1 MSIDDLPPL
10 REVIR
15 SMDLCRS
22 RGLCRMQQA
31 CRAPSSVRRLSDR
44 SSSMETRRKLSA
56 ANELYCRMLNVF
68 TPRLDILPTA
78 QQRLWPELAST
89 PDQFVLY
96 GGTAIALRLR
106 HRHSVDFDF
115 FSLPTFEPQSLLET
129 VPYLKGA
136 TVLRSAP
143 NTLTVTVER
152 GGAVQ
157 VSFFG
162 NLGLGQVAKPEL
174 ADGPRFK
181 VAALIDIAGT
191 KAAVVTQRAE
201 VKDYLDIDALLTK
214 GRIPL
219 ANMLASAAIIYGSQF
234 SPLISLKA
242 ISYHDDA
249 SLAELPMAVR
259 NRLSEAVR
267 NTDPANLP
275 ALNPIKVGG
284 SQS

>member
-1 MSIDDLPPL
+1 MCS
-10 REVIR
+10 
-15 SMDLCRS
+15 C
-22 RGLCRMQQA
+22 
-31 CRAPSSVRRLSDR
+31 SVP
-44 SSSMETRRKLSA
+44 
-56 ANELYCRMLNVF
+56 NELYCGMPKVF
-68 TPRLDILPTA
+68 TPRLDILPDA

-96 GGTAIALRLR
+96 GGTAIALRLG

-115 FSLPTFEPQSLLET
+115 FSHLTFEPQSLLET
-129 VPYLKGA
+129 VPYLNGA
-136 TVLRSAP
+136 TVRRSAP
-143 NTLTVTVER
+143 NTLTATVER
-152 GGAVQ
+152 GGAVHL
-157 VSFFG
+157 SFFG
-162 NLGLGQVAKPEL
+162 NLGLGQAAEPEL

-181 VAALIDIAGT
+181 VAALIDLAGT

-201 VKDYLDIDALLTK
+201 VKDYLDIDALLTMA
-214 GRIPL
+214 RIPL

-249 SLAELPMAVR
+249 NLAELPMAVR

-275 ALNPIKVGG
+275 TLNPIRARGK
-284 SQS
+284 

>member
-1 MSIDDLPPL
+1 
-10 REVIR
+10 
-15 SMDLCRS
+15 
-22 RGLCRMQQA
+22 
-31 CRAPSSVRRLSDR
+31 
-44 SSSMETRRKLSA
+44 
-56 ANELYCRMLNVF
+56 MLNAF
-68 TPRLDILPTA
+68 TPRLDILPRA

-96 GGTAIALRLR
+96 GGTAIALRLG
-106 HRHSVDFDF
+106 HRHSVDFYF
-115 FSLPTFEPQSLLET
+115 FSLLSFEPQSLLET
-129 VPYLKGA
+129 LPYLKGA
-136 TVLRSAP
+136 IVRRSAP

-162 NLGLGQVAKPEL
+162 NLGLGQVVEPEL
-174 ADGPRFK
+174 AHGPGFK
-181 VAALIDIAGT
+181 VAALIDLAGT

-201 VKDYLDIDALLTK
+201 AKDYVDIDALLTK
-214 GRIPL
+214 ACIPL

-249 SLAELPMAVR
+249 NLAGLPMAVR
-259 NRLSEAVR
+259 NRLSAAVR

-275 ALNPIKVGG
+275 TLNSIRVRGA
-284 SQS
+284 QS

>member
-1 MSIDDLPPL
+1 
-10 REVIR
+10 
-15 SMDLCRS
+15 
-22 RGLCRMQQA
+22 
-31 CRAPSSVRRLSDR
+31 
-44 SSSMETRRKLSA
+44 
-56 ANELYCRMLNVF
+56 MLNVF
-68 TPRLDILPTA
+68 TPCIDILPTA
-78 QQRLWPELAST
+78 QQRLWPELAGT

-106 HRHSVDFDF
+106 HRQSVYFDF
-115 FSLPTFEPQSLLET
+115 FSLLTFEPQSLLEM

-136 TVLRSAP
+136 TVRRSAP

-152 GGAVQ
+152 DGAVQ

-162 NLGLGQVAKPEL
+162 NLGLGQVAQPEL

-181 VAALIDIAGT
+181 VAALIDLAGT

-201 VKDYLDIDALLTK
+201 VKDYLDIDALLTQSH
-214 GRIPL
+214 IPL

-234 SPLISLKA
+234 NPLTSLKA

-249 SLAELPMAVR
+249 NLAGLPLAVR

-275 ALNPIKVGG
+275 TLHPSKIRGA
-284 SQS
+284 QS